1 MSRTDELRIAGATER
16 GGSTNGTSSGGF
28 TPFVRWPS
36 EEYAWV
42 EGVVVELWEGKY
54 GDNVK
59 LKVTEAEPELTAK
72 GEDGDIPI
80 LPDQELN
87 VGLSSA
93 SLKDTV
99 TEDDIGK
106 RIHIA
111 FQGWKE
117 SPTSGHR
124 YRVFTVLPI
133 PEPED
138 YGTESA
144 LSELA
149 VAPSTEDDELP
160 F

>member
-1 MSRTDELRIAGATER
+1 M
-16 GGSTNGTSSGGF
+16 
-28 TPFVRWPS
+28 
-36 EEYAWV
+36 
-42 EGVVVELWEGKY
+42 
-54 GDNVK
+54 
-59 LKVTEAEPELTAK
+59 
-72 GEDGDIPI
+72 
-80 LPDQELN
+80 
-87 VGLSSA
+87 
-93 SLKDTV
+93 KDTV

-117 SPTSGHR
+117 SPASGNR

-138 YGTESA
+138 YGTESS